1 MTTTTTAPPPTIVPS
16 PEDGTPYVTAW
27 RVTSRRHPHLSYVVR
42 YDRLENAFTCQCPA
56 AFYRGHCF
64 HIDQAI
70 AALTAEWRRA
80 KRGAA

>member
-1 MTTTTTAPPPTIVPS
+1 MSSITEQSPTIVPD
-16 PEDGTPYVTAW
+16 PEHSTQYVHAW
-27 RVTSRRHPHLSYVVR
+27 KVTSRRHPHLTYVVT
-42 YDRLENAFTCQCPA
+42 YDRLLNEFSCQCTG
-56 AFYRGHCF
+56 AFYRGHCS